1 MKILFI
7 GYSNLLKNRI
17 LPILDKLEFID
28 SVCIAK
34 FVDQSWD
41 DTYKSINKPVELYDN
56 YEDAILKSKAS
67 LAYISTTNNSH
78 FIWAKETLNA
88 GMHTI
93 IDKPATIH
101 LHETNELIDIARSH
115 QLLVSESTVYLY
127 HPQFELLNKIISKE
141 KSSPKLLTVQ
151 FSFPPLD
158 KNNFRYIKKMG
169 GGAFLDT
176 SPYAVSIGRY
186 FFAEVPIQCNYLVN
200 NTLDDGLEISYSLL
214 LKYTNGKALMGHFGF
229 NTEYINRLN
238 ILGEHINI
246 DIERIFT
253 IPDTVL
259 NPIKIRA
266 DNKSYEIIA
275 PCGNTFELYLN
286 QIGKFIAD
294 KSFNKVYKDIYLDAL
309 SRDLINKNKQQDGN

>member
-41 DTYKSINKPVELYDN
+41 DAYKSINKPVELYDN

-101 LHETNELIDIARSH
+101 LHETNELIEIARSH

-127 HPQFELLNKIISKE
+127 HPQFELIKKIISKE
-141 KSSPKLLTVQ
+141 KSSPKLLTVH

-158 KNNFRYIKKMG
+158 INNFRYIKNLG

-186 FFAEVPIQCNYLVN
+186 FFDEVPVQCNYIVN
-200 NTLDDGLEISYSLL
+200 NVLDDGLEISYSLL
-214 LKYTNGKALMGHFGF
+214 LKYAKGRSLIGHFGF

-286 QIGKFIAD
+286 HIGKLLND
-294 KSFNKVYKDIYLDAL
+294 KSFNKVYKDMYLDAL
-309 SRDLINKNKQQDGN
+309 TRDLIIKNKQQNGN